1 MNLDEP
7 NSKTRQAI
15 KTRAICVL
23 LLAVGILANGSFLKI
38 SFDRR
43 EYVVKV
49 ATYALLAYMVAVPIV
64 LILLR
69 GERLWRLGVFLIW
82 LAYVVY
88 FGHVMLTMN

>member
-1 MNLDEP
+1 M
-7 NSKTRQAI
+7 KTR
-15 KTRAICVL
+15 TVCVL
-23 LLAVGILANGSFLKI
+23 LLAAGVLANGSFLKI

-43 EYVVKV
+43 ENVVKIG
-49 ATYALLAYMVAVPIV
+49 TYALLAYMAAVPIV